1 MNQLRP
7 GAIAVLAGG
16 IVLLISTFL
25 NWLGPFS
32 AWESNFFGLTGL
44 FVFIIGALCA
54 AVAGIRAFAPQV
66 NLPANIAGLSIN
78 QAVLGL
84 GAAVFLLTLGLLFRE
99 SSAKIG
105 TILALLSS
113 AAIVVGAYLE
123 TNAEGTTEP
132 TRAI

>member
-7 GAIAVLAGG
+7 GAIATLAGG
-16 IVLLISTFL
+16 VVLLISTFL
-25 NWLGPFS
+25 DWLGPVS
-32 AWESNFFGLTGL
+32 AWNGTIFGLTGL

-54 AVAGIRAFAPQV
+54 AVAGIKAFAPQIK
-66 NLPANIAGLSIN
+66 LPENIVGLSLN

-84 GAAVFLLTLGLLFRE
+84 GASVFILTLSLLFRND
-99 SSAKIG
+99 SAKIG

-123 TNAEGTTEP
+123 INAEGTSEP